1 MFLWINLQEGDFKFI
16 GSNFGLIDDG
26 GEYFLKDY
34 EYIKFTKGQN
44 NIVAALFSKQLLN
57 VQTFAFKEF
66 KQLRIE
72 EGTIL

>member
-44 NIVAALFSKQLLN
+44 NIVAALFSKQY
-57 VQTFAFKEF
+57 A
-66 KQLRIE
+66 
-72 EGTIL
+72 